1 MTPDAAIKVL
11 QLAFAVY
18 QSSNERRPVD
28 PATIEGSVS
37 PPWWP
42 KSQEELIDD
51 AAALGL
57 LPEGVSAEEVKALVR
72 DQGGTGE

>member
-1 MTPDAAIKVL
+1 MTPDTAIKVL

-18 QSSNERRPVD
+18 QSSNERGSVD

-42 KSQEELIDD
+42 KNQEELIDD

-57 LPEGVSAEEVKALVR
+57 LPEGVSAEEVKALIR
-72 DQGGTGE
+72 DQARG